1 METQSRYDNI
11 EIVTVCEP
19 KLTIESNPATIQ
31 FEYKF
36 ICMETHSIDK
46 LMYALFGIGPIRRMH
61 IATRF
66 ELGKHH

>member
-11 EIVTVCEP
+11 EIVNVSAP

-36 ICMETHSIDK
+36 ICMETHNIDTE
-46 LMYALFGIGPIRRMH
+46 MYALFGRYWPNQTHAHRN
-61 IATRF
+61 TV
-66 ELGKHH
+66 